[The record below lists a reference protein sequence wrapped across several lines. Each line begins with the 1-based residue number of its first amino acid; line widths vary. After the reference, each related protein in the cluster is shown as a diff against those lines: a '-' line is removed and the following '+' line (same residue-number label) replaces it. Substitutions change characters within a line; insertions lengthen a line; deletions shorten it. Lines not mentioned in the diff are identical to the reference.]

1 MQSGS
6 EKHIDV
12 ARLQAD
18 VAAAGVELLSA
29 HCAAD
34 RIRLQYSPK
43 DIVNFGEPNTLKKA
57 IASSRALCR
66 FFGVIEA
73 QMTNVE
79 DAGR

>member
-6 EKHIDV
+6 KKHIDI

-34 RIRLQYSPK
+34 RVRLQYSPQ
-43 DIVNFGEPNTLKKA
+43 DIVNFSEANTLKKA

-66 FFGVIEA
+66 FFAVIEA
-73 QMTNVE
+73 QMTNFE
-79 DAGR
+79 ESGR